1 MFGTSTEP
9 VKRKNNLKRLRFFLV
24 TGLGCIWLTA
34 CGADKEIKEEA
45 EKIVDAVETNDMDTL
60 EQLFFGTDDIA
71 VDEELA
77 DFFTSSSTSEN
88 DGIIAKII
96 VQDSIKIKKITDE
109 IIVYEITAPDLSNM
123 LQDAMQEEN
132 LTEDSFENYIYS
144 YIEMAE
150 KTKIEV
156 EVPYTCQ
163 SDVFIADY
171 TTDEF
176 MNGITGNMMTSY
188 QKLMEEVTSEKGTA
202 E

>member
-1 MFGTSTEP
+1 MFGTSNELTI
-9 VKRKNNLKRLRFFLV
+9 KKSNLKRLRFFLV
-24 TGLGCIWLTA
+24 TSLGCIWLTA

-45 EKIVDAVETNDMDTL
+45 GKIVDAVESNDMETL
-60 EQLFFGTDDIA
+60 EQLFFGTEDIA

-77 DFFTSSSTSEN
+77 DFFTSSATSEN

-96 VQDSIKIKKITDE
+96 AQDSIKIKKITDE
-109 IIVYEITAPDLSNM
+109 TIVYEITAPDLSNM

-132 LTEDSFENYIYS
+132 LTEDSFENYVYS
-144 YIEMAE
+144 YIETAD
-150 KTKIEV
+150 KTKLEV
-156 EVPYTCQ
+156 EVPYTYQ
-163 SDVFIADY
+163 NDVFIADY